1 MMDIS
6 TTIVHM
12 PPSYGRSRAPCVQYL
27 VHRHSVETESKCQ
40 KQEKAM
46 SLMHLLPQVQ
56 YSK

>member
-1 MMDIS
+1 MMDVSIN
-6 TTIVHM
+6 IVYV

-46 SLMHLLPQVQ
+46 SLMHFLLQV
-56 YSK
+56 